1 MLRGTSRRTINHKKR
16 KEKIKK
22 EAKKLIINV
31 KNISQ
36 KHIQDNDIAP
46 KYNHNLGIDTN
57 NDSII
62 FYFI

>member
-16 KEKIKK
+16 KEKIKQ

-31 KNISQ
+31 RNNSQ
-36 KHIQDNDIAP
+36 QHIQDNDIAP

-57 NDSII
+57 NDGII